1 MIPPGDRN
9 SRGVRILPRRVAV
22 SLVGRWLPAVVMCRV
37 GLLLYA
43 SLGLLAAANESTTV
57 RIRKAVRLPLV
68 NVGVKFGF
76 ENSQDWLSEPEVA
89 DPAGEIARLRAQLKQ
104 DLKDAVIL
112 SEIARA
118 TSLLDDGAANAAA
131 KTAALAA
138 WRKWAE
144 AAPDD
149 PKVCLGLA
157 KELRSRREYQEAE
170 ALLRKPTPGVGPW
183 WEIQY
188 ELATV
193 LGEMAIRPYYIT
205 SEQGPGPLSGGPP
218 VKASVTEE
226 SARLMKE
233 ARRLV
238 DALVSAEPDN
248 PRGWSRRARIRSN
261 RELIQLADQGRASSG
276 APEAMQRRFVAMMPE
291 SAIPDLEAALRLR
304 PKDPR
309 LLTGL
314 LIHRLAADL
323 PDLME
328 VSAGGKKGKSG
339 GFENLSPM
347 KQAAVA
353 QTISELDRIGEGSD
367 HVQAASALEQSGM
380 LNLVLHGDGT
390 GAGERARR
398 AIRLGSHHNEAFEL
412 AMLSVSM
419 GGKPNWKL
427 AEEIVRE
434 RLRVRG
440 DGRTWLLL
448 VKVLQEQEKAPQ
460 ALEEA
465 HAGMK
470 AVPGDAALGVAHL
483 ALHIRDGSFPGPGGE
498 GPNFEEIKRQVDAL
512 PDGEAK
518 AILAGNYF
526 MTAAAFV
533 GLSGDSGTAR
543 QIAEKMSQQFPQDEY
558 VKEMSALLSLL
569 P

>member
-1 MIPPGDRN
+1 MTASGDRN
-9 SRGVRILPRRVAV
+9 AGNVGGFLKHGSV
-22 SLVGRWLPAVVMCRV
+22 SLVVMSRLW
-37 GLLLYA
+37 LLLCA
-43 SLGLLAAANESTTV
+43 SLGLLGAANESPAE
-57 RIRKAVRLPLV
+57 RIRKAVRLPMV
-68 NVGVKFGF
+68 NLGVKFGF

-89 DPAGEIARLRAQLKQ
+89 DPAAEIVRLRAQLKQ
-104 DLKDAVIL
+104 DLQDAVIL
-112 SEIARA
+112 SAIARA
-118 TSLLDDGAANAAA
+118 TSQLDDDDATKAAGS
-131 KTAALAA
+131 AALAA

-144 AAPDD
+144 AAPND

-157 KELRSRREYQEAE
+157 KELRSRLEYKEAE
-170 ALLRKPTPGVGPW
+170 ALLRKPSQGAAPS

-205 SEQGPGPLSGGPP
+205 SEPGPGPLSGGPL
-218 VKASVTEE
+218 VKASVAEE
-226 SARLMKE
+226 SARWMKD
-233 ARRLV
+233 AMRLA

-248 PRGWSRRARIRSN
+248 PRGWSRRARLRSN
-261 RELIQLADQGRASSG
+261 RALIQLADQGRASSG
-276 APEAMQRRFVAMMPE
+276 PPEVMRQTFVAMMPE

-323 PDLME
+323 INLME
-328 VSAGGKKGKSG
+328 VAGGGKKGPGG
-339 GFENLSPM
+339 GFEDLSPINR
-347 KQAAVA
+347 AAVT

-380 LNLVLHGDGT
+380 LNLVVRGDGA

-398 AIRLGSHHNEAFEL
+398 AIRLGSRHDEAFEL
-412 AMLSVSM
+412 AMMSVSM
-419 GGKPNWKL
+419 GGRPDWKL

-448 VKVLQEQEKAPQ
+448 VKVLHEQEKAPQ
-460 ALEEA
+460 ALEAA
-465 HAGMK
+465 HDSMK
-470 AVPGDAALGVAHL
+470 ALPADAALGVAHL
-483 ALHIRDGSFPGPGGE
+483 ALHIRNGSFPGPGGE
-498 GPNFEEIKRQVDAL
+498 GPNFDALKKQVDAL

-518 AILAGNYF
+518 AMLAGNYS
-526 MTAAAFV
+526 MTAAAFI
-533 GLSGDSGTAR
+533 GLSGDSATAR
-543 QIAEKMSQQFPQDEY
+543 QIAEKMSQKLPQDEY
-558 VKEMSALLSLL
+558 VKEMSALLKLL